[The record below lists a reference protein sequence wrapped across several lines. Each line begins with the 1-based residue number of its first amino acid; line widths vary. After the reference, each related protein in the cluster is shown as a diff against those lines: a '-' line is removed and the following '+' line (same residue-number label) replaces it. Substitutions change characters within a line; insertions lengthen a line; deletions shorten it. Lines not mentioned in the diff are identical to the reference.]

1 MKIFRQLICLIPLC
15 SQLLGQPTASNTL
28 KLSENTDLF
37 KMDVL

>member
-15 SQLLGQPTASNTL
+15 SQLLGQTTASYTL